1 MPRIVQLVSLLALAA
16 VALVY
21 AAAAPGAR
29 RDGNLVAKVG
39 PGFSISLT
47 DASGAAVTHLDPG
60 TYTIAVD
67 DESDIHNF
75 DLFGPGVQKATD
87 IEGTGTTT
95 WTVTLTDGDYT
106 FQCDAHVQTMKG
118 TFTVGTGA
126 PPAPAPAPKPTPK
139 PKPATKLV
147 ASVGPGETISLRRTS
162 GAPVRS
168 LPHGRYAI
176 TVHDRA
182 SIHDFHLSGPGLS
195 KKTTVPFVGTVT
207 WVVTLKKGTYAYRCD
222 AHAAAMHG
230 SFKVT

>member
-1 MPRIVQLVSLLALAA
+1 VPRIVQLFSLLALAA

-21 AAAAPGAR
+21 AAAAPAAR
-29 RDGNLVAKVG
+29 ADGNLVAKVG

-47 DASGAAVTHLDPG
+47 DSSGAPVTQLDPG

-67 DESDIHNF
+67 DQSSIHNF

-87 IEGTGTTT
+87 IAATGTST
-95 WTVTLTDGDYT
+95 WTVTFTDGVYT

-118 TFTVGTGA
+118 TFTVGSG
-126 PPAPAPAPKPTPK
+126 APAPAPKPK

-147 ASVGPGETISLRRTS
+147 ASVGPGQTISLRRTN
-162 GAPVRS
+162 GALVRS

-182 SIHDFHLSGPGLS
+182 AIHDFHLSGPGLN
-195 KKTTVPFVGTVT
+195 KKTGVPFVGTVA
-207 WVVTLKKGTYAYRCD
+207 WAVTLKKGTYAYRCD
-222 AHAAAMHG
+222 PHKQFMHG

>member
-1 MPRIVQLVSLLALAA
+1 VPRIVQLVLLLALIA

-39 PGFSISLT
+39 PGFSFSLT
-47 DASGAAVTHLDPG
+47 DASGAAVSHLDPG

-67 DESDIHNF
+67 DESSLHNF

-87 IEGTGTTT
+87 IDGTGTAT
-95 WTVTLTDGDYT
+95 WTVTFTDGAYT

-118 TFTVGTGA
+118 TFTVGTG
-126 PPAPAPAPKPTPK
+126 PAPAPTPKPTPK
-139 PKPATKLV
+139 PKAATKLV
-147 ASVGPGETISLRRTS
+147 ASVGPGQTITLRRTN
-162 GAPVRS
+162 GALVRS

-182 SIHDFHLSGPGLS
+182 GSHNFHLIGPGLNR
-195 KKTTVPFVGTVT
+195 KTGVPFVGTVA
-207 WVVTLKKGTYAYRCD
+207 WAVTLKKGAYAYRCD
-222 AHAAAMHG
+222 PHAPFMHG

>member
-1 MPRIVQLVSLLALAA
+1 VPRIVPLLSLLALAA

-21 AAAAPGAR
+21 VAAAPGAR

-47 DASGAAVTHLDPG
+47 DASGGAVTHLDTG

-87 IEGTGTTT
+87 IAGTGTTT
-95 WTVTLTDGDYT
+95 WTVTLTDGVYT

-118 TFTVGTGA
+118 TFTAGTGVS
-126 PPAPAPAPKPTPK
+126 PAPTPSPAPKPK
-139 PKPATKLV
+139 AATKLV
-147 ASVGPGETISLRRTS
+147 ASVGPGQTISLRRTS
-162 GAPVRS
+162 GALVRS
-168 LPHGRYAI
+168 LAHGRYAV

-182 SIHDFHLSGPGLS
+182 SIHDFHLSGPGLN

-207 WVVTLKKGTYAYRCD
+207 WVVTLKQGTYAYRCD
-222 AHAAAMHG
+222 AHKALMHG

>member
-1 MPRIVQLVSLLALAA
+1 VSRIVQLVSLLALAA

-29 RDGNLVAKVG
+29 ADGNLVAKVG

-67 DESDIHNF
+67 DEGTTHNF
-75 DLFGPGVQKATD
+75 DLFGPGVKQATD
-87 IEGTGTTT
+87 ISGTGMTT
-95 WTVTLTDGDYT
+95 WTVTFTDGDYT

-118 TFTVGTGA
+118 TFTVGT
-126 PPAPAPAPKPTPK
+126 PAPAPPPPPK
-139 PKPATKLV
+139 PKPKAAKLV
-147 ASVGPGETISLRRTS
+147 ASVGPGQVISLRRPG
-162 GAPVRS
+162 GALVRS

-182 SIHDFHLSGPGLS
+182 TFHDFHLAGPGLN

-207 WVVTLKKGTYAYRCD
+207 WLVTLKKGVYRYQCD
-222 AHAAAMHG
+222 PHRQVMHG

>member
-1 MPRIVQLVSLLALAA
+1 VPRIVQLVSLLALVA

-47 DASGAAVTHLDPG
+47 DASGAPVKQLDPG

-67 DESDIHNF
+67 DESAIHNF
-75 DLFGPGVQKATD
+75 DLFGPGVQKSTD
-87 IEGTGTTT
+87 IAATGTTS
-95 WTVTLTDGDYT
+95 WSVTFSNGVYT

-118 TFTVGTGA
+118 TFTVGTGVAPA
-126 PPAPAPAPKPTPK
+126 PPPAPKPTPK
-139 PKPATKLV
+139 PKAATKLV
-147 ASVGPGETISLRRTS
+147 ASVGPGQTIALRRTN
-162 GAPVRS
+162 GALVRT

-182 SIHDFHLSGPGLS
+182 GSHNFHLIGPGLNR
-195 KKTTVPFVGTVT
+195 KTGVPFVGTVA
-207 WVVTLKKGTYAYRCD
+207 WAVTLKKGTYAYRCD
-222 AHAAAMHG
+222 PHAPFMHG